1 MKQRFVFIN
10 GRAYDPITGL
20 PVTTAET
27 SAPAAHKPVDTA
39 PSRPAKRGTAVHTLH
54 KSQAS
59 RSTTLSRRHI
69 KRPAAPAP
77 APIVSKKQRVRVTT
91 ATHANV
97 KRFAEPVFVPPVT
110 PTPAI
115 RDRAAETHPVAHRA
129 KARKATPQ
137 LRAKVQRQQA
147 LDMRLPSQTAAPQ
160 PTAPKPA
167 AILKNEAIA
176 AAMEKAAAPKQ
187 SRRQKKTRQSRGLFG
202 SWMQTVAV
210 GMAVMVLGGY
220 FTYLSMPNIS
230 IRMAAIQS
238 GVNAKYPGYRP
249 DGYALRGPI
258 SFKNGEVSMKFAYA
272 GGEQHYTLTQQK
284 SNWDSAAV
292 KEYAASEGEV
302 LTTTMVDGL
311 TIYGHGDRA
320 TWVNGGVLYQIT
332 SHAPLSSQQ
341 IQKIATSL

>member
-1 MKQRFVFIN
+1 MKQRFVLIN
-10 GRAYDPITGL
+10 GRAYDPVTGL
-20 PVTTAET
+20 PITTGVD
-27 SAPAAHKPVDTA
+27 AAVSNQSTDTKQQPV
-39 PSRPAKRGTAVHTLH
+39 KRGTAVQSIH
-54 KSQAS
+54 KTHAS
-59 RSTTLSRRHI
+59 RATTLSRRHI

-77 APIVSKKQRVRVTT
+77 APIVSKKQRVRVATT
-91 ATHANV
+91 THASV
-97 KRFAEPVFVPPVT
+97 KRFTESVFIPPVA
-110 PTPAI
+110 PTSTA
-115 RDRAAETHPVAHRA
+115 RDRAAETHPVVHRA
-129 KARKATPQ
+129 KARKATPH

-147 LDMRLPSQTAAPQ
+147 LDMRLTPHAPIAKQ
-160 PTAPKPA
+160 IAPKPA

-187 SRRQKKTRQSRGLFG
+187 SRRQKKSRQSRGLFG

-272 GGEQHYTLTQQK
+272 GGDQHYTLTQQK

-302 LTTTMVDGL
+302 LTTTTVDGL